1 MEFLASAVRQR
12 KKIKGIQTGKEEVKI
27 SLFVDTMVIY
37 VENPK
42 DSIKKLLELIHEFSK
57 VEGYK
62 INVQKS
68 VALLYTNNE
77 AAESEIKELIPLK
90 LAPKKI
96 KYLGINLTKG
106 VKNGYTENYRNLGK
120 KLKKT
125 QENGKPS
132 HGVEEQFNSC

>member
-1 MEFLASAVRQR
+1 MSTLATVNIALEVLALAIRQH
-12 KKIKGIQTGKEEVKI
+12 KGIKGIQIGKEEVKI
-27 SLFVDTMVIY
+27 SLFLHTMVIY

-57 VEGYK
+57 VEAYK

-68 VALLYTNNE
+68 VAFLYTNNE

-96 KYLGINLTKG
+96 KY
-106 VKNGYTENYRNLGK
+106 
-120 KLKKT
+120 
-125 QENGKPS
+125 
-132 HGVEEQFNSC
+132 